1 MLLCKSKNYAIFQKN
16 VSFWLIVKIIEIIF
30 SPSRFSHKDSFE
42 LQGGSDS
49 KIKPSCEFE
58 RTKSP
63 ELNINLQ
70 GDQDHF
76 LSKEMLI
83 SPLILKLHK
92 NP

>member
-1 MLLCKSKNYAIFQKN
+1 MELLLCKSKNYAIFQKN

-30 SPSRFSHKDSFE
+30 SPSRLSHKDSFE

-63 ELNINLQ
+63 ELNINLEANSCNF
-70 GDQDHF
+70 H
-76 LSKEMLI
+76 
-83 SPLILKLHK
+83 
-92 NP
+92 